1 MSNAPI
7 RPRNGVV
14 LFAALVAL
22 AACQGTDLE
31 RGALGAA
38 GGAAAA
44 QLTGSDVVGGAL
56 IGGAAGVFCDDA
68 GICRNTR

>member
-1 MSNAPI
+1 MSPI
-7 RPRNGVV
+7 PHRLRV
-14 LFAALVAL
+14 AALALAALASL

-31 RGALGAA
+31 RGVLGAA

-44 QLTGSDVVGGAL
+44 ELTGSDVVGGAL

-68 GICRNTR
+68 GICR